1 MVRRGF
7 TLAELMVGIIVAGL
21 VGTALMGMLLTEA
34 KATSNRDAWRNARGV
49 SRGTLNLLESELAM
63 VETSGGIETVNSGQD
78 LTLRVP
84 FAMGILCGYAAG
96 VSTLSLLPTDSSL
109 YFASGYSGFAWRSG
123 LTYNY
128 VLNTTAIN
136 NSAATA
142 PCTAQNIT
150 TLPAPGA
157 VAANAGRIVAVTGN
171 IASAPPIATAYIL
184 FRRIRYEFKASV
196 LVPGQIGLWR
206 TLVTTGTT
214 QEIAAPFDTT
224 SRFRFFVKD
233 STTAQNAV
241 PGTLSDIRGLEIQL
255 DGASEQTPR
264 GGTRPKIFRT
274 TTAIFFFNR
283 PD

>member
-1 MVRRGF
+1 M
-7 TLAELMVGIIVAGL
+7 
-21 VGTALMGMLLTEA
+21 
-34 KATSNRDAWRNARGV
+34 
-49 SRGTLNLLESELAM
+49 
-63 VETSGGIETVNSGQD
+63 
-78 LTLRVP
+78 
-84 FAMGILCGYAAG
+84 
-96 VSTLSLLPTDSSL
+96 
-109 YFASGYSGFAWRSG
+109 
-123 LTYNY
+123 
-128 VLNTTAIN
+128 LNTTAVN
-136 NSAATA
+136 NSAPTA

-150 TLPAPGA
+150 TLPAPGT
-157 VAANAGRIVAVTGN
+157 VAANAGRVVAVTGAL
-171 IASAPPIATAYIL
+171 ASTPPIATAFIL

-224 SRFRFFVKD
+224 SRFRFFVRD

-264 GGTRPKIFRT
+264 GAARPKIFRT
-274 TTAIFFFNR
+274 TTAIFFYNR